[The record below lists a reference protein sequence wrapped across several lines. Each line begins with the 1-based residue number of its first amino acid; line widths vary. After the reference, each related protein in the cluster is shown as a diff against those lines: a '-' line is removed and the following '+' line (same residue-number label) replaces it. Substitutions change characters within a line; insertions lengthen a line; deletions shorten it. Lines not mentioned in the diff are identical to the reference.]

1 MSDPRISLE
10 RRGAVALVTI
20 NRPDKLN
27 AFDIEMLE
35 ALDDVCAQIEKDRSI
50 NAVVIAGE
58 GKAFSAGGDIKAW
71 SAMTPSGFGF
81 DWVRFGHRVFARLAE
96 LRVPVVAALNGH
108 ALGGGLELAA
118 CADIRIAEPQARMG
132 LPETGIGMV
141 PGWSGTQR
149 LVQRFGGQV
158 VRRMA
163 LGGEI
168 FTATDALPLG
178 LVDQIAEPGKTVD
191 AALAYAQG
199 IASRG
204 PAAVQVV
211 KLLIASATGESTG
224 TSVETI
230 ASILIAKTED
240 LKEGVAAFSEKR
252 SPTFKGEW

>member
-1 MSDPRISLE
+1 MADQRISLE
-10 RRGAVALVTI
+10 RHGKVAVVTI
-20 NRPDKLN
+20 KRPDKLN
-27 AFDIEMLE
+27 ALDIEMLE
-35 ALDDVCAQIEKDRSI
+35 ALDGVCGEIEKDRSI

-71 SAMTPSGFGF
+71 SAMSASEFGF
-81 DWVRFGHRVFARLAE
+81 DWVRFGHRVFARLTE
-96 LRVPVVAALNGH
+96 LRVPVVAALSGH

-118 CADIRIAEPQARMG
+118 CADIRIAEPQAKIG
-132 LPETGIGMV
+132 LPETGIGMT

-158 VRRMA
+158 VRRMT

-168 FTATDALPLG
+168 FTAEEAISLG
-178 LVDQIAEPGKTVD
+178 LVDHIAEPGKAVES
-191 AALAYAQG
+191 AISYSER

-204 PAAVQVV
+204 PAAIQVA
-211 KLLIASATGESTG
+211 KLLIASATGESSG

-230 ASILIAKTED
+230 GSMLIAKTED

>member
-1 MSDPRISLE
+1 MADQRISLE
-10 RRGAVALVTI
+10 RRGKVGIVTI

-27 AFDIEMLE
+27 ALDIEMLE
-35 ALDDVCAQIEKDRSI
+35 ALDAICAEIEKDRGI

-71 SAMTPSGFGF
+71 SAMSASTFGYE
-81 DWVRFGHRVFARLAE
+81 WVRFGHRVFARLTE

-118 CADIRIAEPQARMG
+118 CADIRIAEPHAKIG
-132 LPETGIGMV
+132 LPETGIGMT

-149 LVQRFGGQV
+149 LVQRFGGQL

-168 FTATDALPLG
+168 FTAEQALPLG
-178 LVDQIAEPGKTVD
+178 LVDQVSEPGKAVAT
-191 AALAYAQG
+191 AIAYAER
-199 IASRG
+199 IAARG
-204 PAAVQVV
+204 PAAIQVV
-211 KLLIASATGESTG
+211 KLLIGAATGESTG
-224 TSVETI
+224 ASVETI
-230 ASILIAKTED
+230 ASILVAKTDD
-240 LKEGVAAFSEKR
+240 LKEGVAAFTEKR

>member
-10 RRGAVALVTI
+10 RRGSVALVTI
-20 NRPDKLN
+20 KRPDKLN
-27 AFDIEMLE
+27 ALDIEMLE
-35 ALDDVCAQIEKDRSI
+35 ALDAVCGEIERDHAI

-58 GKAFSAGGDIKAW
+58 GKAFSAGGDIRAW
-71 SAMTPSGFGF
+71 SAMSPDEFGY
-81 DWVRFGHRVFARLAE
+81 DWVRFGHRVFARLAQ

-118 CADIRIAEPQARMG
+118 CADVRIAEPQAKLG

-168 FTATDALPLG
+168 FTAEQGLPLG
-178 LVDQIAEPGKTVD
+178 LVDHLAEAGKAVET
-191 AALAYAQG
+191 ALSYVER

-211 KLLIASATGESTG
+211 KLLLASATGESSG

-240 LKEGVAAFSEKR
+240 LKEGVAAFTEKR